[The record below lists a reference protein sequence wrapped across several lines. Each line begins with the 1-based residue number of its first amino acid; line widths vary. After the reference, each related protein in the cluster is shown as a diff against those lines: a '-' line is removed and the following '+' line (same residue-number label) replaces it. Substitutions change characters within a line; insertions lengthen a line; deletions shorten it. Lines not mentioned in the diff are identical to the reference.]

1 MSDQSRTTA
10 IERVGAQARARGE
23 TFLAN
28 PYLRSAAL
36 PAATGEAL
44 SVWQAKHDA
53 WWRGWTMEDAIRG

>member
-1 MSDQSRTTA
+1 MTSNPETT
-10 IERVGAQARARGE
+10 IEKAGAEARARGE

-44 SVWQAKHDA
+44 ATWQAKHDA
-53 WWRGWTMEDAIRG
+53 WHRGYMMEDAIRG